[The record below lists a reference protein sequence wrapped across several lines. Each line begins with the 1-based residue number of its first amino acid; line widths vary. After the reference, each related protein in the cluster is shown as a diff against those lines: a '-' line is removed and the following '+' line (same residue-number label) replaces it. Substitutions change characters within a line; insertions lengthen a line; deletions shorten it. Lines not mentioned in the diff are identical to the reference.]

1 MTKQELKR
9 EKSAVFRKRLKN
21 SGVSYLMMSPFALFF
36 LIVTVVPV
44 LSAIVLSFTYFNM
57 LQPPTF
63 VGFDNYRRMLIG
75 DPNFITVLKNTIL
88 FALVT
93 GPIGYFMSFF
103 FAWLINEL
111 SPRVRAVMTMIFYM
125 PTLVGNIFFV
135 WTYLFSGDAYGII
148 NSVLLELGVVLEPI
162 QWLSNA
168 STVPIVVIV
177 IQLWLSLGN
186 GFLAFIAGFQG
197 LDRSLYEAGA
207 IDGLRNRWQ
216 ELWYITLPQL
226 APQLMFSA
234 VMTIGSAFGISGVIT
249 VMVGTPT
256 TEYAADSLVTYMQDV
271 GNIRYEMGYAS
282 AIAVFLFAL
291 MMIFNFVIKNVLRR
305 YQTD

>member
-1 MTKQELKR
+1 M
-9 EKSAVFRKRLKN
+9 
-21 SGVSYLMMSPFALFF
+21 
-36 LIVTVVPV
+36 
-44 LSAIVLSFTYFNM
+44 
-57 LQPPTF
+57 
-63 VGFDNYRRMLIG
+63 
-75 DPNFITVLKNTIL
+75 
-88 FALVT
+88 
-93 GPIGYFMSFF
+93 
-103 FAWLINEL
+103 
-111 SPRVRAVMTMIFYM
+111 
-125 PTLVGNIFFV
+125 
-135 WTYLFSGDAYGII
+135 
-148 NSVLLELGVVLEPI
+148 
-162 QWLSNA
+162 
-168 STVPIVVIV
+168 
-177 IQLWLSLGN
+177 
-186 GFLAFIAGFQG
+186 
-197 LDRSLYEAGA
+197 
-207 IDGLRNRWQ
+207 RNRWQ